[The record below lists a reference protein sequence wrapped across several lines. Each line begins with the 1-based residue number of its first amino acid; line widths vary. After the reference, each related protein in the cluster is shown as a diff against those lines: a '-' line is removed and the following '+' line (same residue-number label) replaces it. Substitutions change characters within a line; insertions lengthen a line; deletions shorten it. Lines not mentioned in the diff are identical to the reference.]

1 MQKLLVVLD
10 LPHRGCYSLRF
21 SVSLLHGGEQVL
33 LRRPCWSLES
43 ISTWE
48 QELETYLEP
57 AAVPSSRVLPFVF
70 LPLGTQTVGQTST
83 SAPRP
88 CPSHLSEPYSQSTCS
103 FFRILAFVSS
113 LYSFPGAPLCFRTV
127 FCDYSPH
134 VIVAFPL
141 VKWPAFQCFKRTLDI
156 FNSLSRSGFE
166 AFIFPFF
173 S

>member
-1 MQKLLVVLD
+1 MKSGKHFHLGARTRDLFGACSGALFSSPAICILTPWNPDRWPDVHLSSTAVSKSSLRALLSKHLLV
-10 LPHRGCYSLRF
+10 
-21 SVSLLHGGEQVL
+21 
-33 LRRPCWSLES
+33 
-43 ISTWE
+43 
-48 QELETYLEP
+48 
-57 AAVPSSRVLPFVF
+57 
-70 LPLGTQTVGQTST
+70 
-83 SAPRP
+83 
-88 CPSHLSEPYSQSTCS
+88 
-103 FFRILAFVSS
+103 FRILAFVSS

-173 S
+173 F